1 MVIDNYKSNY
11 IIVNIVLT
19 WSNLRILGLFKELKF
34 SPNNKSQQE
43 KLLTDWTNHCNRYF
57 LCLQIRILITEYD
70 QSIWLRLYIVYM
82 VNFYVILQYTKEYIY
97 SYMSMFH

>member
-34 SPNNKSQQE
+34 SPNNKSPQE
-43 KLLTDWTNHCNRYF
+43 KLLQIEQITAIDTFYVCKF
-57 LCLQIRILITEYD
+57 VFQLQNMIKAYD
-70 QSIWLRLYIVYM
+70 SGYILYIW
-82 VNFYVILQYTKEYIY
+82 
-97 SYMSMFH
+97 